1 MTIHAQPVA
10 DPRARL
16 EPNALL
22 LEVLLGEAR
31 STATGEQERGFLL
44 ATGQRIADGFPLTGL
59 VELAAL
65 ESAMNEVWQM
75 LDLGNVHL
83 SVGKDGIGI
92 EHRRSAHRSALA
104 QPQWDNAEPVVLEG
118 VYGRW
123 FGVLG
128 NDRLS
133 LKRIGGSYD
142 TTSFHYGR

>member
-10 DPRARL
+10 DPQARL

-22 LEVLLGEAR
+22 LEALLGEAR
-31 STATGEQERGFLL
+31 STATKAQERGFLL
-44 ATGQRIADGFPLTGL
+44 AAGQRIADNFPLTGL
-59 VELAAL
+59 IELAAL
-65 ESAMNEVWQM
+65 EGAMNNVWQM

-83 SVGKDGIGI
+83 SVGTDGIGI

-104 QPQWDNAEPVVLEG
+104 QPQWDNAEPIVLEG

-123 FGVLG
+123 FAALG

-133 LKRIGGSYD
+133 LKRLDSSYD
-142 TTSFHYGR
+142 KTRFHYGR